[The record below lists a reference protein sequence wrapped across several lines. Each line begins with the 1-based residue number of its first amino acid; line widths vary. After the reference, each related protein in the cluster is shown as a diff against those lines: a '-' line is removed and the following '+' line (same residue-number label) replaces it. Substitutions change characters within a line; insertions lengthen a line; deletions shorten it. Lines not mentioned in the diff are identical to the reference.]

1 MSLDVVFAYKKL
13 LALSWQKVVARFLVD
28 FGNWSL
34 KEILVGSKYRYCGLA
49 RSLGNESGGLR
60 ARGQREDAVG
70 LKL

>member
-1 MSLDVVFAYKKL
+1 MSLDVVFTYKKL

-49 RSLGNESGGLR
+49 KSL
-60 ARGQREDAVG
+60 ARRTGSSEDVG
-70 LKL
+70 KGEELWS